1 MDRGEEIIGLNGAAA
16 VLDVQ
21 PETVRRFAEEGRL
34 RSEREET
41 AITSSG
47 CEDVLGLARELGAE
61 SAEEE
66 IFEGEVMGDEPSGNS
81 RLPAVPF
88 ERYERLLQQGQ
99 DYKTRLEERTRQI
112 EEIRQERDAA
122 RMEIDRLW
130 SEIERLN
137 LVEFQRELQEKT
149 ISTLE
154 EEKTTLAGRARTPPQ
169 GTDGPHGREVGP
181 LRRPRPPRS
190 RAERP
195 EEPRLLGPPLR
206 RLKNTNW
213 ERIGNDIQGL
223 LKAWATVL
231 AAILAAILLSYSR
244 LYAPGG
250 SAGVPSCSGKVVL
263 DAGHGG
269 PDSGAVKETHV
280 RPHYR
285 EGTDPGRRKEAQR
298 PPRMTATRCA

>member
-16 VLDVQ
+16 VLDVP
-21 PETVRRFAEEGRL
+21 PETVRRFAQEGRL
-34 RSEREET
+34 RSEGGEE
-41 AITSSG
+41 G
-47 CEDVLGLARELGAE
+47 EYVFHLEDVLGLARALGAE

-66 IFEGEVMGDEPSGNS
+66 IFEGEIMGDESAGNS

-154 EEKTTLAGRARTPPQ
+154 EE
-169 GTDGPHGREVGP
+169 
-181 LRRPRPPRS
+181 RS
-190 RAERP
+190 RLESER
-195 EEPRLLGPPLR
+195 ERLLGEQMSLTQEKAALSEDR
-206 RLKNTNW
+206 ARLEAELNAMKN
-213 ERIGNDIQGL
+213 RGF
-223 LKAWATVL
+223 WA
-231 AAILAAILLSYSR
+231 R
-244 LYAPGG
+244 LFGG
-250 SAGVPSCSGKVVL
+250 
-263 DAGHGG
+263 
-269 PDSGAVKETHV
+269 
-280 RPHYR
+280 
-285 EGTDPGRRKEAQR
+285 
-298 PPRMTATRCA
+298 

>member
-16 VLDVQ
+16 VLDVE
-21 PETVRRFAEEGRL
+21 PEAVRRLAEEGRL
-34 RSEREET
+34 RSE
-41 AITSSG
+41 SG
-47 CEDVLGLARELGAE
+47 ENGVYAFRLQDVLGLARELGAE

-66 IFEGEVMGDEPSGNS
+66 IFEGEVMGEEGNS

-154 EEKTTLAGRARTPPQ
+154 EDKTKL
-169 GTDGPHGREVGP
+169 E
-181 LRRPRPPRS
+181 
-190 RAERP
+190 AER
-195 EEPRLLGPPLR
+195 ERLLQQQISLTEEKSALSEDR
-206 RLKNTNW
+206 VRLEAELNTMKNRGFW
-213 ERIGNDIQGL
+213 
-223 LKAWATVL
+223 
-231 AAILAAILLSYSR
+231 SR
-244 LYAPGG
+244 LFGN
-250 SAGVPSCSGKVVL
+250 
-263 DAGHGG
+263 
-269 PDSGAVKETHV
+269 
-280 RPHYR
+280 
-285 EGTDPGRRKEAQR
+285 
-298 PPRMTATRCA
+298 